1 MAALVVAPPGL
12 LELRFF
18 NLGSPEL
25 ASVQAQAFLFEGG
38 EVRMLPAGER
48 VGHHAGNHWRVGTG
62 RYLRLEIPQL
72 VKCRLEGGDTE
83 EEHGPFARLE
93 AVDALMLADAR
104 PFALLKAR
112 HWQLLSTQR
121 RWLRMRVTAAR

>member
-1 MAALVVAPPGL
+1 MAALVVAPPSL

-25 ASVQAQAFLFEGG
+25 ASVRAQAFLFEGG
-38 EVRMLPAGER
+38 EVRMLPAGEL
-48 VGHHAGNHWRVGTG
+48 VGHHAGSHWRVGTG

-83 EEHGPFARLE
+83 GRQSALSQLRTLLLE
-93 AVDALMLADAR
+93 RTYLMNLLA
-104 PFALLKAR
+104 
-112 HWQLLSTQR
+112 TVR
-121 RWLRMRVTAAR
+121 RETGAAEAAAS